1 VKARHISVLTAALA
15 VATVLTVPSATAT
28 ATAAATTS
36 AGHAGTARAAAYGF
50 IGHEEG
56 FGPTLDDAIHVAKQ
70 QMYGDYVGCKL
81 PFMVVDDGQL
91 ANGTWWADVEA
102 NGCTGYR

>member
-1 VKARHISVLTAALA
+1 MKARHVSILTAALA
-15 VATVLTVPSATAT
+15 VATVLTTPSATA
-28 ATAAATTS
+28 ATSTSATTT
-36 AGHAGTARAAAYGF
+36 HGTAVPAAYGF

-56 FGPTLDDAIHVAKQ
+56 FGPTLDDAIRVAKQ

-81 PFMVVDDGQL
+81 PFILVDDGQL
-91 ANGTWWADVEA
+91 ANGTWWADVDA

>member
-1 VKARHISVLTAALA
+1 MSVRQRFTPREETSAKARHVA
-15 VATVLTVPSATAT
+15 V
-28 ATAAATTS
+28 
-36 AGHAGTARAAAYGF
+36 

-56 FGPTLDDAIHVAKQ
+56 YGPTLDSAILNAEQ

-81 PFMVVDDGQL
+81 HFVVVADGQY
-91 ANGTWWADVEA
+91 ANGSWWADVDA